1 MAAKQK
7 KNFQKY
13 YKFLLYLV
21 IIVLINAAGITLFYK
36 IDLTSNNL
44 YSLSNASKTVVKGLK
59 EPLTINVFF
68 TKNLPAPYNVI
79 EPYLRDILKE
89 YESYSGQNLSYRFK
103 DVSAQ
108 EGDISQEADSNRKEA
123 ESYGIYPMNVQ
134 KLEQDEAKV
143 MRAYMGMVLLH
154 GDLVE
159 KIPAITTTEG
169 LEYKITTAI
178 MKMTN
183 KVSALV
189 KLPEKIKV
197 SLVLSSSLFQVSRV
211 ANIKGLDT
219 IRTTAQEAVDRCKS
233 KAYGQLTYEIIDP
246 SMNEGTPEQQ
256 ALADRFGLQWPDI
269 STPEGV
275 SVPAGKG
282 VAAIQLKYGNK
293 TVERSILNRNMAL
306 TQKGLEEQFSIIE
319 TKDIEAFVN
328 DNIDNLIEINE
339 NIGYLASNNTLLLQ
353 PELPA
358 KFDANT
364 PRPPKKE
371 TLDNF
376 NNIVSKQYSF
386 KTFKFDNEIP
396 DTFNTLIIAG
406 AKQNFTDW
414 ELFQIDQYLMKGKS
428 LAIFVDA
435 FNEIQPQNQQQ
446 FQDAVYLPVNTGLE
460 KLLDY
465 YGLNV
470 KKSYV
475 LDESCYVNRD
485 RGGDEMKIYFVPI
498 IKNDKINHNLSF
510 MDNLT
515 QMLVIKASPLEY
527 NKDRIKQNGLKLTEL
542 ISSSDKSWEMAGKIN
557 LMPFLIQPPTNDK
570 ERGSRPLAC
579 ILEGEFPSYF
589 ADKQIPQK
597 PENNPVNANTGTE
610 TGQDKK
616 DVKDEAA
623 KPAAPQSTVQAKQDF
638 ISKGKPGKIFLI
650 GTAQILRNNG
660 LDEEGASPN
669 AIFLMNIFDYLNN
682 RTEIA
687 EMRGKNQ
694 KFNVLDESKPLTK
707 TIVKI
712 VNIAGLPAMFILF
725 GIIVWVRRSSRR
737 KKIQSMFSRDSNK

>member
-21 IIVLINAAGITLFYK
+21 IIVLVNAAGITLFYK

-233 KAYGQLTYEIIDP
+233 KAYGQLTFEIVDP

-256 ALADRFGLQWPDI
+256 SLADRFGLQWPDI
-269 STPEGV
+269 NTPEGV
-275 SVPAGKG
+275 TVPAGKG

-319 TKDIEAFVN
+319 PKDIESFVN

-358 KFDANT
+358 KFDPNT

-406 AKQNFTDW
+406 PKQNFTDW

-485 RGGDEMKIYFVPI
+485 RSGEEMKIYFVPI

-527 NKDRIKQNGLKLTEL
+527 NKDRIKQKGLKLTEL

-557 LMPFLIQPPTNDK
+557 LTPFLIQPPTNDK
-570 ERGSRPLAC
+570 ERAARPLAC

-589 ADKQIPQK
+589 SDKQIPQK
-597 PENNPVNANTGTE
+597 PENTPENFNTGTE
-610 TGQDKK
+610 TDQK
-616 DVKDEAA
+616 DVKKEET
-623 KPAAPQSTVQAKQDF
+623 KPAAPQSAVQTKQDF

-694 KFNVLDESKPLTK
+694 KFNILDESKPLTK

-737 KKIQSMFSRDSNK
+737 KKIQSMFSRDSN